1 MILLIYIRLDSYNRS
16 INYCSYLSDR
26 VRGGYALLYI
36 HVAEHTLLRI
46 DFAAQFG
53 LLRCAS
59 VFYKIFDFF
68 NNLLA
73 CIIHEDSALRVNSAK
88 QVALSPEKRGP
99 PRTEGDR
106 VRCDALLTLTSNRQS
121 VILGLDTNSLQT
133 LQIKI

>member
-68 NNLLA
+68 NNLLV
-73 CIIHEDSALRVNSAK
+73 ED
-88 QVALSPEKRGP
+88 E
-99 PRTEGDR
+99 
-106 VRCDALLTLTSNRQS
+106 ALLEIEATANLRHLSS
-121 VILGLDTNSLQT
+121 
-133 LQIKI
+133 